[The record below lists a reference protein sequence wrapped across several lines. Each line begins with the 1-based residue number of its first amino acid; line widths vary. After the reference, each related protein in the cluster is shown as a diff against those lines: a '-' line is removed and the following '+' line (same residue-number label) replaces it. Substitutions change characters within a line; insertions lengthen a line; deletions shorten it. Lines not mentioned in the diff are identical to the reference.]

1 MNGGESD
8 MRQSDG
14 SGFNG
19 KVVKISMTTASL
31 ALLVA
36 VLAVFGF
43 QVQKP
48 ANTAASPESHAK
60 AKAVE
65 ENMPLAQVMIPQ
77 RRDVVRELTLSA
89 SISPWQQASLYSKV
103 PGYLKWIG
111 YDKGDRVEKGEVLAV
126 IEAPEVEQRF
136 KEAEA
141 RHAIQHLTATRLEGV
156 WKKNHDVIAKQVVDV
171 ARAEA
176 DKAEHVRNKH
186 KAVFDFTK
194 IRAPFSGTVTARFVH
209 PGAMIQAAEGSST
222 QAAPLLTIMDMSKVR
237 IYVKVPQE
245 AASYVGKGLAAHI
258 KLPALPDRMF
268 HGTVTRTTE
277 ALDPTTR
284 TLLAEIDM
292 DNTDGLL
299 HPGMYANITLDLETH
314 SASLVV
320 PPEAVV
326 QEKTGGEFV
335 YIVEE
340 GKARKQPVVTG
351 IDDGAWVEVAEGL
364 TGTEKIVVV
373 GKGGLS
379 EGHPVKAS
387 SYSLP
392 DGNPAS
398 QAM

>member
-1 MNGGESD
+1 MSGRDRDMNRSED
-8 MRQSDG
+8 HAW
-14 SGFNG
+14 NG
-19 KVVKISMTTASL
+19 KVLKISMTTATL

-36 VLAVFGF
+36 ALSVFGF

-48 ANTAASPESHAK
+48 VSPAAKPHVSAREAG
-60 AKAVE
+60 E
-65 ENMPLAQVMIPQ
+65 GIPLAQVMSPQ
-77 RRDVVRELTLSA
+77 RKDVVRKLTLSA

-111 YDKGDRVEKGEVLAV
+111 YDKGDKVEKGHVLAV
-126 IEAPEVEQRF
+126 IEAPEVEERF
-136 KEAEA
+136 REAEA
-141 RHAIQHLTATRLEGV
+141 RHAIKHLTAKRLEAV
-156 WKKNHDVIAKQVVDV
+156 WERNHDVIAKQVVDV

-176 DKAEHVRNKH
+176 EKAEHDRNKH
-186 KAVFDFTK
+186 KAFLDFTK

-222 QAAPLLTIMDMSKVR
+222 QAVPLLTIMDMSKVR
-237 IYVKVPQE
+237 IYIKVPQE
-245 AASYVGKGLAAHI
+245 AATYVGNGVGAHI
-258 KLPALPDRMF
+258 ELPAIPDRIF
-268 HGTVTRTTE
+268 HGTVTRTTA
-277 ALDPTTR
+277 ALDPSTR
-284 TLLAEIDM
+284 TLLAEVDM
-292 DNTDGLL
+292 DNKEGLL

-314 SASLVV
+314 PASLVI

-335 YIVEE
+335 FVVEE
-340 GKARKQPVVTG
+340 GKARKRSIVTG
-351 IDDGAWVEVAEGL
+351 IDDGAWVEVARGL
-364 TGTEKIVVV
+364 TGNEKIVVV

-379 EGHPVKAS
+379 DGHSVNAS